1 MADDVIVLEPGDE
14 RAQKI
19 AKAMASPTAGDILQA
34 MKDGPKTSTDLADQL
49 HLPMS
54 TVKYHIGNLLEAGVL
69 EVSETRYSVKG
80 REVKV
85 YTLKDQL
92 LIVAPRNT
100 SIRSLLLKYASIFSV
115 FLLATLVVVAMTPI
129 ISQAPPSGPDGSLP
143 GMNISQVTSPGE
155 TTSAPVT
162 GAHDATQGIAGTG
175 KEMGETTGGS
185 SGNGGKVL
193 PLTPGPTVSAP
204 FKQEGTGG
212 TLTIPET
219 ATGTPAIATIPVTT
233 GAEVPQKATP
243 APSGFVTREHPPVSI
258 PSSFS
263 PALIFFAGGMV
274 LLVVVIG
281 YDIFSRP
288 RKR

>member
-34 MKDGPKTSTDLADQL
+34 MKDGPKTSSDLADLL

-54 TVKYHIGNLLEAGVL
+54 TVKYHIGNLLDAGVL

-92 LIVAPRNT
+92 LIVAPRTT
-100 SIRSLLLKYASIFSV
+100 SIRSLLLKYASIFGV

-129 ISQAPPSGPDGSLP
+129 ISQVPPSGPVGSLP
-143 GMNISQVTSPGE
+143 GIHEQRFTIPSITPSTPV
-155 TTSAPVT
+155 SATP
-162 GAHDATQGIAGTG
+162 DATHGVMDTGKEKGDTTGGGAGTG
-175 KEMGETTGGS
+175 GG
-185 SGNGGKVL
+185 
-193 PLTPGPTVSAP
+193 PFTLTPGPTISTHAT
-204 FKQEGTGG
+204 QEGVGG
-212 TLTIPET
+212 MLTIPV
-219 ATGTPAIATIPVTT
+219 AGTGTPAIATVPVTN
-233 GAEVPQKATP
+233 GAEIPQTRAPTP
-243 APSGFVTREHPPVSI
+243 AGMVTGEPRPTSLPT
-258 PSSFS
+258 PFS
-263 PALIFFAGGMV
+263 PALVFFAGGMV
-274 LLVVVIG
+274 VLAAVIG
-281 YDIFSRP
+281 YDVVLRA